1 MKLPCTYTQEDLSV
15 DSNEVATIDKI
26 KRWNY
31 LDKITAEVNAND
43 NTVVT
48 LLIGVNCAKVLEP
61 RELIASKNGFICIQN
76 TLRMV
81 SCRIHVRLK

>member
-26 KRWNY
+26 ERWDY

-48 LLIGVNCAKVLEP
+48 LVIGVNCAKVLEG
-61 RELIASKNGFICIQN
+61 RELIASKNRGSYAFRTLLRWCIVEP
-76 TLRMV
+76 MYG
-81 SCRIHVRLK
+81 